1 MPFTVEIVRQSQ
13 SAAMGLAETW
23 RLGYAERG
31 IKPKSR
37 AMFPVHPLF
46 SYKNPPKP
54 AEYGRMEGWPSGRRR
69 RFAKPLYG

>member
-23 RLGYAERG
+23 RLGGAERG

-37 AMFPVHPLF
+37 AMFLAYPVYTHTH
-46 SYKNPPKP
+46 
-54 AEYGRMEGWPSGRRR
+54 
-69 RFAKPLYG
+69 